1 MNEYQKLM
9 YKKSGFEPC
18 TTCEKMTSKKEL
30 ESNAQ
35 FGGYGFKMIC
45 DICAEKIED
54 EMDEQQGN

>member
-1 MNEYQKLM
+1 MNNYQKTM
-9 YKKSGFEPC
+9 YNKAGFEPC
-18 TTCEKMTSKKEL
+18 KTCEKMTSRKEL

-54 EMDEQQGN
+54 QMDEQQGN